1 MSTEAGF
8 VGTGNCSQL
17 NISFLTCFEFNK
29 HHLQS
34 LFWVKIAIE
43 VLAEVL
49 CILVFFLI
57 IYFKVYKSFM
67 FRFALYITT
76 AAFVNSIVFILK
88 TLPVTN
94 TCGYNLVSNKTFC
107 MIAGFLDQYST
118 SIIFS
123 LMFWITLHLF
133 VFTVF
138 KRMIKSIKYEIGG
151 LILCIVLPLIVSAV
165 PFINFKNGTMY
176 GMAGDWCY
184 IKLTDEY
191 CQRYKEGLIE
201 QFTLWYGPLLFFIAV
216 NFVAML
222 AVTVMLCRGAKGL
235 QLPRQQYM
243 YKEALK
249 ETAPLLFYPILF
261 EIVISMDFANRVY
274 YAVTLKQDNFP
285 LWAAHAVADS
295 CMPLFIP
302 LSFLLHPYTLKK
314 LNCFQ
319 LKKAASKWRHGSIR
333 SLTHF
338 VVSRHNTCDAS
349 EMSVLVIRGTQ
360 PATSGYKSYLEIQ

>member
-1 MSTEAGF
+1 MSSEVDFA
-8 VGTGNCSQL
+8 GNCSQL
-17 NISFLTCFEFNK
+17 NTSFLTCFEFNK

-57 IYFKVYKSFM
+57 IYFKVYKNFM

-76 AAFVNSIVFILK
+76 AAFVNSIVFIFK

-94 TCGYNLVSNKTFC
+94 TCGYNLVSDKTFC

-123 LMFWITLHLF
+123 LMFWIALHLF
-133 VFTVF
+133 VLTVF

-165 PFINFKNGTMY
+165 PFVNFENGTMY

-184 IKLTDEY
+184 IKLTDED

-201 QFTLWYGPLLFFIAV
+201 QFTLWYGPLLFFITV

-222 AVTVMLCRGAKGL
+222 AVTVMLCRGARGL
-235 QLPRQQYM
+235 QLQQQ

-319 LKKAASKWRHGSIR
+319 LKKAASKWKHGSVQSR
-333 SLTHF
+333 THF
-338 VVSRHNTCDAS
+338 VVSKHNTCDTS
-349 EMSVLVIRGTQ
+349 EFSALVIGGSE
-360 PATSGYKSYLEIQ
+360 PATSGYQSFLNTIIQ